1 MSLSSLKFALFGN
14 KYQTQKSTELQR
26 VLDILREA
34 GVRLAID
41 REYGE
46 FISAN
51 GSICLDGIEKF
62 DGDDFSADFVISM
75 GGDGTFLMAANRV
88 GSKQIP
94 IIGINMGRLGFLAD
108 INSNDI
114 DTELGA
120 IIRGEYNIE
129 ERTVICI
136 ESDGKPLVP
145 DNCALNDI
153 AILKRDNASMI
164 TIDAKIND
172 EELTTYE
179 ADGLIVST
187 TTGSTA
193 YSLSVGGPILVPQT
207 GIMSITPVAPHSL
220 NIRPVVVSDCSEIT
234 LTVESRSH
242 QYLVA
247 IDGRSVDCKEGSTL
261 TVRKAPH
268 TIKIV
273 KRNGQ
278 SFFKTLREKMMW
290 GAKYN
295 T

>member
-34 GVRLAID
+34 GVRLAVD

-51 GSICLDGIEKF
+51 GSICLDGIETF

-220 NIRPVVVSDCSEIT
+220 NIRPVVVSDSSEIT

-261 TVRKAPH
+261 TVRKASH

>member
-164 TIDAKIND
+164 SIRASING
-172 EELTTYE
+172 EYLVTYQ

-187 TTGSTA
+187 PTGSTA
-193 YSLSVGGPILVPQT
+193 YSLSNGGPIIVPQT
-207 GIMSITPVAPHSL
+207 GVLCLSPVAPHSL
-220 NIRPVVVSDCSEIT
+220 SIRPIVIDNSSEIT
-234 LTVESRSH
+234 LEVKSRSH
-242 QYLVA
+242 NFLVA
-247 IDGRSVDCKEGSTL
+247 IDGRSEKHHEG
-261 TVRKAPH
+261 VRITIKKAPYVVRVLKK
-268 TIKIV
+268 TG
-273 KRNGQ
+273 RRYF
-278 SFFKTLREKMMW
+278 STLREKMMW
-290 GAKYN
+290 GAD
-295 T
+295 TRD

>member
-34 GVRLAID
+34 GVRLAVD

-51 GSICLDGIEKF
+51 GSICLDGIETF

-220 NIRPVVVSDCSEIT
+220 NIRPVVVSDSSEIT
-234 LTVESRSH
+234 LTVVSRSH
-242 QYLVA
+242 QFLVA
-247 IDGRSVDCKEGSTL
+247 IYGRSVYCKEGSTL